1 MKERTLTLIQED
13 GKEIICDILFTYHYE
28 KTNKDYVVF
37 NVRGT
42 QEVSA
47 ATYEETDG
55 TTGKLGLIETEE
67 EWAMLEELLNDYCNQ
82 QDLDDLEGCTGSCDS
97 CPGCGAECEC
107 DCECDCE

>member
-1 MKERTLTLIQED
+1 MTDRTLTLISED
-13 GKEIICDILFTYHYE
+13 GTEVICDILFTYFYE
-28 KTNKDYVVF
+28 KTQKNYVVF

-67 EWAMLEELLNDYCNQ
+67 EWKMLEQLLNDYCNQ
-82 QDLDDLEGCTGSCDS
+82 DMLDEEGW
-97 CPGCGAECEC
+97 A
-107 DCECDCE
+107 